1 VNQVNTLSGTN
12 QVQSLLL
19 NPKTMLVAFLLGG
32 LILFLSLN
40 GTAFAREPQ
49 TNEKRP
55 TLSQKQ
61 SIAHKPHKKSAVKTS
76 NKKAAVKTS
85 NKKSTVKTSN
95 KKSTVKTS
103 NKKPIVK
110 KSDKKSAVKTSNKKS
125 TVKTSNKKSADKKSD
140 KKLTDKKSNKKL
152 AYKRSIKKRTP
163 QKKHGGHPQ
172 IFDKTLQAEIKKYL
186 GVPYRYGG
194 NTTKGMDCSGFVK
207 RIYSETFST
216 DLPHQASQQFFS
228 PKLEKISSKNLQ
240 TGDLVFFSAPKRKRI
255 NHVGI
260 YLSNNKFIHAIRKK
274 GITVSSLNSNCWQSQ
289 IVGAKRLKG
298 IDLKDASTHVPTGK
312 IDLTFVENEQ
322 IRRQFAQPSS
332 AYIN

>member
-1 VNQVNTLSGTN
+1 MNQVTVLSDTN
-12 QVQSLLL
+12 PVQRLLQ
-19 NPKTMLVAFLLGG
+19 NPKIKLVTSLMVG

-40 GTAFAREPQ
+40 GTAFARETHPRG
-49 TNEKRP
+49 KKP
-55 TLSQKQ
+55 TLSEEQ
-61 SIAHKPHKKSAVKTS
+61 SIVDKLQKKSA
-76 NKKAAVKTS
+76 NKRSK
-85 NKKSTVKTSN
+85 
-95 KKSTVKTS
+95 
-103 NKKPIVK
+103 
-110 KSDKKSAVKTSNKKS
+110 
-125 TVKTSNKKSADKKSD
+125 KKSADKRSPKKSSG
-140 KKLTDKKSNKKL
+140 KKSGKKSGDKKSNKYL
-152 AYKRSIKKRTP
+152 ADKRSDKKRPP
-163 QKKHGGHPQ
+163 QKKHRNRSQ
-172 IFDKTLQAEIKKYL
+172 VFDQTLQAEIKKYL

-289 IVGAKRLKG
+289 IVGAKRLRG
-298 IDLKDASTHVPTGK
+298 IELKDASTHVPPVK
-312 IDLTFVENEQ
+312 MDLTFVENHQ
-322 IRRQFAQPSS
+322 IRLQFDQTPRG
-332 AYIN
+332 YVN